1 MICSFGDL
9 TELSTK
15 SWGGLTQITM
25 QCICTAWPAKTK
37 LRMTLD
43 CSRIAKEIMMVSGIF
58 VERRKQLVLQLA
70 DFKITLKILSG
81 WSRFVWFHCY

>member
-1 MICSFGDL
+1 MIRSFGDL

-15 SWGGLTQITM
+15 SWGGLIQITM
-25 QCICTAWPAKTK
+25 QCVRTAWPPNIK

-58 VERRKQLVLQLA
+58 VERRRQLVLQLA
-70 DFKITLKILSG
+70 YGSG
-81 WSRFVWFHCY
+81 WS